1 MVVMRGTEQGPQQS
15 GAHSH
20 GNIRYGA
27 SLSSAAS
34 TSIRTAII
42 HIYPI
47 KTASIPRH
55 YEYMLVAI
63 CVFPIL
69 CRGLAEQDTV
79 FALEKRRKNPE
90 GN

>member
-27 SLSSAAS
+27 SLYSAA
-34 TSIRTAII
+34 SIRTAII
-42 HIYPI
+42 HIIYPI
-47 KTASIPRH
+47 KTVSIPRH

-69 CRGLAEQDTV
+69 CRGPAEQDTV